1 MPGQSA
7 CGNRQVTELSWP
19 HEDTAHSP
27 LAALSAHMWLKMLRN
42 TPKAMWVTPRMTDIF
57 ILKELRKLRWL
68 VARLQI
74 WGNGRSGTEEHHGQF
89 CQGLPS
95 CLSCHLPAPR

>member
-1 MPGQSA
+1 MPGRSA
-7 CGNRQVTELSWP
+7 CGNGQVTEHSWP
-19 HEDTAHSP
+19 HEDTAHSHWQ
-27 LAALSAHMWLKMLRN
+27 LWAHMWLKMLRN

-74 WGNGRSGTEEHHGQF
+74 WGSGRSGY
-89 CQGLPS
+89 
-95 CLSCHLPAPR
+95 